1 MPPEC
6 DGLLDGVTRRAGNVG
21 DDDAV
26 KAGQAVEK
34 TGFSGVWTAQ
44 NDGPDA
50 GLHHPAPMAG
60 GKQRG
65 KLPAA
70 CRQRRFVAGE
80 RKGVDILV
88 GVIEHGME
96 MRAQVDP
103 AVIDRVDPFSDRA
116 RDLPGG
122 VCRRVCSFGVDEID
136 HGFGLRQVHLA
147 V

>member
-1 MPPEC
+1 
-6 DGLLDGVTRRAGNVG
+6 
-21 DDDAV
+21 
-26 KAGQAVEK
+26 
-34 TGFSGVWTAQ
+34 
-44 NDGPDA
+44 
-50 GLHHPAPMAG
+50 MAG

-103 AVIDRVDPFSDRA
+103 AVVDRVDPFSDRA
-116 RDLPGG
+116 RDLSGG
-122 VCRRVCSFGVDEID
+122 VCRRVGCLGVDKIN
-136 HGFGLRQVHLA
+136 HGLGLCQIHLA